1 VQALISK
8 PIHTFFDNDK
18 KQRLT
23 FCHKIAL
30 DLLTDVVN
38 ILDNKRIIY
47 HLEGGTLLGIVRD
60 NKILPWDDDLDISV
74 PEEFSSGLWDALKVL
89 KKRGWKL
96 EKRRFD
102 HFSSFQPSGTRL
114 IRVRDCS
121 RGKLHQGTNYLDIFI
136 KCKHQNNI
144 YWQAKGKLL
153 MVDKKFYQ
161 HFDTISFNNLL
172 LKVPSNY
179 KDYLTE
185 KYGDWSIPV
194 KEWDC
199 SNDEKTIV
207 E

>member
-1 VQALISK
+1 MQSLISK

-18 KQRLT
+18 KQRLA
-23 FCHKIAL
+23 FCHKTAL

-102 HFSSFQPSGTRL
+102 KFSSFQHSGTRL
-114 IRVRDCS
+114 IRIRDCS

-136 KCKHQNNI
+136 KCKHQNNV

-161 HFDTISFNNLL
+161 DFETISFNNLL

-179 KDYLTE
+179 KGYLTE

>member
-1 VQALISK
+1 MYSLVSK
-8 PIHTFFDNDK
+8 PIHTFFDNKK
-18 KQRLT
+18 KQRLP
-23 FCHKIAL
+23 FCHKTAV

-38 ILDNKRIIY
+38 ILDNNRIIY

-60 NKILPWDDDLDISV
+60 NKILPWDDDLDISIS
-74 PEEFSSGLWDALKVL
+74 EEFSNDVWRALQIL

-102 HFSSFQPSGTRL
+102 NFSSFQSSSTRL

-136 KCKHQNNI
+136 KCEHENNV

-153 MVDKKFYQ
+153 MVNKRFYQ
-161 HFDTISFNNLL
+161 NFEIIKFNNLL

-185 KYGDWSIPV
+185 KYGDWSTPV

-199 SNDEKTIV
+199 SKDENTII